1 MANLILILLKLCFL
15 FLLILSTFAIGNNL
29 SQFIYF
35 DILGNFHLSQKE
47 YEINVLLT
55 NFLSGL
61 LSSISGIICC
71 NIFFHKNGT
80 KVFILIYAVLIILLF
95 FRYIS
100 IYNSIPLHISFWG
113 YEIGILIIVSAFS
126 LFMSNIITKKI
137 RRMQ

>member
-1 MANLILILLKLCFL
+1 MVGIRI
-15 FLLILSTFAIGNNL
+15 

-35 DILGNFHLSQKE
+35 DVLDNFHLSQKE

-61 LSSISGIICC
+61 LSSIFGIVCC

-80 KVFILIYAVLIILLF
+80 KVFILIYTVLIILLF

-100 IYNSIPLHISFWG
+100 IYHSFPLHISFWG
-113 YEIGILIIVSAFS
+113 YEIGTLIIVSGFN
-126 LFMSNIITKKI
+126 LFVSNIITKKI
-137 RRMQ
+137 S